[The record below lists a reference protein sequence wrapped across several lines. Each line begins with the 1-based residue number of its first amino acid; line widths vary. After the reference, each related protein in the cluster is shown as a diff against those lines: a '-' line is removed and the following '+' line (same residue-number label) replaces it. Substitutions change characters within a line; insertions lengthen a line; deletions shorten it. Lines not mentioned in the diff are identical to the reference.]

1 MKNKLRIM
9 LIEAFKKGICVNF
22 GFNDGVAK
30 VWRRV
35 ARSHGQFDR
44 YGRLRK
50 TLKATRRWENSGKYV
65 FARKLA
71 NYLVASGQVDRAIKE
86 INMAMESGKDINE
99 YLHLD

>member
-1 MKNKLRIM
+1 MKSKLRKM
-9 LIEAFKKGICVNF
+9 LIKAFEKGLKVNF
-22 GFNDGVAK
+22 GYNDGVHK
-30 VWRRV
+30 VWKRV
-35 ARSHGQFDR
+35 ARANGQFDR

-50 TLKATRRWENSGKYV
+50 TLKATRRWENSGQYV

-71 NYLVASGQVDRAIKE
+71 CYLVASGQVERAIKE